1 MSRKAR
7 NSLVMDNFRLRKA
20 NIELA
25 AGEQKFTFQ
34 AVLGEAPHQAVFS
47 KLSKAFL

>member
-25 AGEQKFTFQ
+25 AGEQKVIFQ
-34 AVLGEAPHQAVFS
+34 AALGECCSCSVPG
-47 KLSKAFL
+47 LER